1 MLFVEPTGGV
11 QLTGCFLHV
20 IGKDTAGVRDRAAA
34 LKAKI
39 DSAGMKIWSVHLPY
53 SKRIDISLVD
63 SARRANAVN
72 YVRDMMKVAGVFQ
85 AERVVLHPSYDS
97 VVPDDRADRIKCCRA
112 SIAEL
117 APVAAEIG
125 AKVLIPHH
133 HDFHGP
139 EKEGVI
145 EGFGEAFLELVP
157 DGKFISPAHGE
168 WIHV

>member
-1 MLFVEPTGGV
+1 MKRILLTLACVVALASACTTETPIGKSIGRWEDFSLESMIQSREGGIEYIEV
-11 QLTGCFLHV
+11 TMSNV

-72 YVRDMMKVAGVFQ
+72 YVRDMMRVAGVFQ

-97 VVPDDRADRIKCCRA
+97 VVH
-112 SIAEL
+112 S
-117 APVAAEIG
+117 
-125 AKVLIPHH
+125 
-133 HDFHGP
+133 DFW
-139 EKEGVI
+139 
-145 EGFGEAFLELVP
+145 LY
-157 DGKFISPAHGE
+157 
-168 WIHV
+168 